1 MDDKYRPWIERN
13 YGRAR
18 KGGRNDDAQIATV
31 SQGSLENVFPK
42 EVYSAHGGCFLMGV
56 QLGAPTQWALR

>member
-18 KGGRNDDAQIATV
+18 KGGRNDNAQIATV
-31 SQGSLENVFPK
+31 SQGSLENLFPK
-42 EVYSAHGGCFLMGV
+42 EVYSAHGVFLMGV
-56 QLGAPTQWALR
+56 QSTKGNQWALR